1 MKCVVGYSYNHC
13 RHPTAAEAGASHPAP
28 SFATDIGSLGLA
40 ALFLL
45 SCCGKRPWRLWSLT
59 WSNLIDLIGSDAFQF
74 FQQIK
79 LHGYFTLG
87 ESKMRRCVCVC
98 VCVCLC
104 VFASV
109 RSIAPPRMRLKKNIC
124 VVKKMF
130 RFFRHVFFHFG
141 TSFDQFPIA
150 MGIQSSTI
158 HRQIQEDPV
167 SYYLLITAAL
177 CCLIC
182 VLKWASMS

>member
-130 RFFRHVFFHFG
+130 RFFRHVFF
-141 TSFDQFPIA
+141 SFWHKFWSVPKCDGYTKLHNSQTNP
-150 MGIQSSTI
+150 GRSSKL
-158 HRQIQEDPV
+158 
-167 SYYLLITAAL
+167 LLIDHS
-177 CCLIC
+177 C
-182 VLKWASMS
+182 SMLFDMRLEVS

>member
-45 SCCGKRPWRLWSLT
+45 SCCGKRPSRLWSLT

-98 VCVCLC
+98 VCVPVC
-104 VFASV
+104 VCKRAFHCATSHASQKKHMCCKKKCFASLDTFFFILAQV
-109 RSIAPPRMRLKKNIC
+109 LISSQLRWVYKAP
-124 VVKKMF
+124 
-130 RFFRHVFFHFG
+130 
-141 TSFDQFPIA
+141 QFTDKSRK
-150 MGIQSSTI
+150 IQ
-158 HRQIQEDPV
+158 
-167 SYYLLITAAL
+167 
-177 CCLIC
+177 
-182 VLKWASMS
+182 